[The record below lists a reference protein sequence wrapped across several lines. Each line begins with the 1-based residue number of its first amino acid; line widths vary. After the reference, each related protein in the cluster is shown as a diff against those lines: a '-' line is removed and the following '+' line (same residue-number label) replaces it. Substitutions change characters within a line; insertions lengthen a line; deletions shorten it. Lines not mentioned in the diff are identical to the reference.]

1 MGIANNKLVKYIYGS
16 YVEMKKVTWPTRPE
30 TVRLTMAVILISL
43 VIAAFLGF
51 LDFMFSFGIE
61 KIITI
66 FNS

>member
-1 MGIANNKLVKYIYGS
+1 MGITNNRLAKYIYES

-30 TVRLTMAVILISL
+30 TVRLTIAVILISL
-43 VIAAFLGF
+43 VVAAFLGF
-51 LDFMFSFGIE
+51 LDFVFSFGVE

>member
-1 MGIANNKLVKYIYGS
+1 MGITNNRLAKYIYGS

-30 TVRLTMAVILISL
+30 TIRLTIAVILISL
-43 VIAAFLGF
+43 VVAAFLGF
-51 LDFMFSFGIE
+51 WDFVFSFGVE